1 MPRVIY
7 IEPDG
12 TRHDTTVE
20 PGISVMDAARRIGLA
35 GIEGDC
41 GGMCACS
48 TCHVYV
54 DPQWTD
60 RVGAP
65 DELERDMLTFAYDV
79 DPTSRLACQISLGAN
94 LDGLIVRL
102 PSRQY

>member
-1 MPRVIY
+1 MPRVTY
-7 IEPDG
+7 IEADG
-12 TRHDTTVE
+12 TRHDATVE
-20 PGISVMDAARRIGLA
+20 PGLSVMNAARRIGLA

-54 DPQWTD
+54 DPQWSD
-60 RVGAP
+60 RVGPA
-65 DELERDMLTFAYDV
+65 DELERDMLTFAFDV
-79 DPTSRLACQISLGAN
+79 DPTSRLACQISLGAD